1 MVNVAI
7 DEKQSGLTQLASCS
21 SAAQQC
27 VGADG
32 TEVIGQ
38 SSELSAAAQL
48 HRWAEGDEIVWIT
61 PRGIELLKRLKH
73 NPNFNA

>member
-21 SAAQQC
+21 SAAQHC
-27 VGADG
+27 VGRDG
-32 TEVIGQ
+32 TEFIGQ

-48 HRWAEGDEIVWIT
+48 HR
-61 PRGIELLKRLKH
+61 
-73 NPNFNA
+73 

>member
-32 TEVIGQ
+32 TEVIG
-38 SSELSAAAQL
+38 
-48 HRWAEGDEIVWIT
+48 
-61 PRGIELLKRLKH
+61 
-73 NPNFNA
+73 